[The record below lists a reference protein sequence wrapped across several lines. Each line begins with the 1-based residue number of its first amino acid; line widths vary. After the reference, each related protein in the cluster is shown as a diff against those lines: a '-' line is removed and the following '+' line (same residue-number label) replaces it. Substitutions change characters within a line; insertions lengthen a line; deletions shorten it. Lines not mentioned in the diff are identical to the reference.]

1 MPTID
6 RQKKTI
12 TVSKDFMILAG
23 QIDTQEFEILNE
35 LQQNHP
41 GYEIKI
47 RTIAHN
53 PNKRDYGELTY
64 KAMRDYII
72 GYESIETRDAT
83 LEEFEA
89 VQKVAKTMGSRR
101 KRRSVSL
108 RIGSCRTMSSTS
120 VSGKAV
126 RPVTLLLIVKR
137 EEEAGFRC
145 T

>member
-1 MPTID
+1 MKMPTID

-41 GYEIKI
+41 GYEIQI

-64 KAMRDYII
+64 KAMRDYIT
-72 GYESIETRDAT
+72 GQESDETRDAT

-89 VQKVAKTMGSRR
+89 VQKVAKTMRGTYALV
-101 KRRSVSL
+101 KKWFL
-108 RIGSCRTMSSTS
+108 DKYGEEFKKFQDAQ
-120 VSGKAV
+120 KAKKA
-126 RPVTLLLIVKR
+126 TDTHLLYNP
-137 EEEAGFRC
+137 EEDEE
-145 T
+145 